1 MPRATRRHRAPQGVA
16 TTGELIREITNHAGA
31 GPTASG
37 GAVDANW
44 QRALDAGEETA
55 GGSVSTP
62 DEDVV
67 DVFARALGV
76 ERASDAPVT
85 TSQEMLGE
93 RDRQRWRQEQPA
105 TQRAQDAERARN
117 EAANKN
123 EE

>member
-1 MPRATRRHRAPQGVA
+1 
-16 TTGELIREITNHAGA
+16 
-31 GPTASG
+31 
-37 GAVDANW
+37 VDANW

-67 DVFARALGV
+67 DDFARALGV

-85 TSQEMLGE
+85 TSQEILGG

-105 TQRAQDAERARN
+105 RERAPQTPSAPAM
-117 EAANKN
+117 EAADKN